1 MTKSLKLKIFVAH
14 HKPWYVYEDDVYT
27 PIQVGK
33 KNAKIDLWMLWD
45 DAWDEISWKNHDY
58 AELTAQYWVR
68 KNYDLS
74 GIDYV
79 WFCHYR
85 RYFSYHYI
93 PNPIKSVRMILKE
106 ASSLRDFL
114 VKIIA
119 HFLGIIF
126 VTKKEDVNDI
136 EKNIFTKVVEFIKRD
151 SKIYN
156 IFLPKKSYTL
166 RWLKNLWIKN
176 DKIWEILNACIENN
190 NSEYKFDIKK
200 LERQHRFNLGNMFIM
215 DVNSFK
221 QYESWLFGVLFMFEK
236 RIHEEWLF
244 EELLKEPIVES
255 WFRPYWYISEFLL
268 TLWLMHNNKKF
279 KIYEKLSAIMIL

>member
-1 MTKSLKLKIFVAH
+1 
-14 HKPWYVYEDDVYT
+14 
-27 PIQVGK
+27 
-33 KNAKIDLWMLWD
+33 
-45 DAWDEISWKNHDY
+45 
-58 AELTAQYWVR
+58 
-68 KNYDLS
+68 
-74 GIDYV
+74 
-79 WFCHYR
+79 
-85 RYFSYHYI
+85 
-93 PNPIKSVRMILKE
+93 
-106 ASSLRDFL
+106 
-114 VKIIA
+114 
-119 HFLGIIF
+119 
-126 VTKKEDVNDI
+126 
-136 EKNIFTKVVEFIKRD
+136 
-151 SKIYN
+151 
-156 IFLPKKSYTL
+156 
-166 RWLKNLWIKN
+166 LWIKN